1 MKRFQHFLKEQEEF
15 GPFPGEME
23 TDIEP
28 EVEEIIDEPNQDKET
43 MDRIPAPVI
52 KKMDSLPSSSGDD
65 HIKSLV
71 EFQVQVKAMHW
82 ATESFAQHKATCDTH
97 AALDAA
103 IDALVESYQGYV
115 GRIRIGGQY
124 TILNYEDIDLNSWLQ
139 SAMDHV
145 EGLRG
150 MVKQSD
156 VLNLLDEILAIITKF
171 KYLLSLK

>member
-1 MKRFQHFLKEQEEF
+1 MKRFQNFLREQEEM
-15 GPFPGEME
+15 GPFPGEEDVAM
-23 TDIEP
+23 DMEP
-28 EVEEIIDEPNQDKET
+28 EVEEIPQQDN
-43 MDRIPAPVI
+43 RLIVRPAQEQPKV
-52 KKMDSLPSSSGDD
+52 PSESGDD
-65 HIKSLV
+65 HIKALV

-103 IDALVESYQGYV
+103 LDALVESYQGYV

-124 TILNYEDIDLNSWLQ
+124 TILNYEDINLDSWLQ

-150 MVKQSD
+150 MVKYSD

>member
-1 MKRFQHFLKEQEEF
+1 MKRFKHFLKEEEEM
-15 GPFPGEME
+15 GPFPGEESIEM
-23 TDIEP
+23 DFEP
-28 EVEEIIDEPNQDKET
+28 EVKET
-43 MDRIPAPVI
+43 PIAKDRQILVRP
-52 KKMDSLPSSSGDD
+52 DQELPEPDLAEGDK
-65 HIKSLV
+65 HIKAIV

-97 AALDAA
+97 EALDAA
-103 IDALVESYQGYV
+103 LDALVESYQGYV

-124 TILNYEDIDLNSWLQ
+124 TILNYEDINLESWLQ

-145 EGLRG
+145 EGMRG

-156 VLNLLDEILAIITKF
+156 ILNLLDEILAIISKF

>member
-1 MKRFQHFLKEQEEF
+1 MKRFQHFLNEQEEI
-15 GPFPGEME
+15 GPLPGEESIEM
-23 TDIEP
+23 DIEP
-28 EVEEIIDEPNQDKET
+28 EVEEIPVQKDRQIIVRPEQELPKPDLAEGDE
-43 MDRIPAPVI
+43 
-52 KKMDSLPSSSGDD
+52 
-65 HIKSLV
+65 HIKALV

-103 IDALVESYQGYV
+103 LDALVESYQGYV

-124 TILNYEDIDLNSWLQ
+124 TILNYEDINLESWLQ

-145 EGLRG
+145 EGMRG

-156 VLNLLDEILAIITKF
+156 ILNLLDEILAIISKF

>member
-1 MKRFQHFLKEQEEF
+1 MKKFQHFLNEQEEI
-15 GPFPGEME
+15 GPFPGEEIAM
-23 TDIEP
+23 DIEP
-28 EVEEIIDEPNQDKET
+28 EVEEIPVRR
-43 MDRIPAPVI
+43 DRQIIVRP
-52 KKMDSLPSSSGDD
+52 DQELPKPDLSSGDA
-65 HIKSLV
+65 HIKALV

-103 IDALVESYQGYV
+103 LDALVESYQGYV

-124 TILNYEDIDLNSWLQ
+124 TILNYEDINLDSWLQ
-139 SAMDHV
+139 GAMDHV

-150 MVKQSD
+150 MIKQSD